1 MENIQEQNKEL
12 VQEQVQEQNKE
23 QVQVQSVPP
32 TVAYLDLV
40 KKLRQMREQTE
51 QTEPTEPVKPV
62 QESKPKVRGFKNQS
76 KPQKQSNAKAQNQTD
91 AKPRMPR
98 LSPEEY
104 QKRLVGCQTVFMNE
118 LRTYLKEEVK
128 TREKETKE
136 TGETGKSEETKTTDK
151 PKSKKSQMTNLEQI
165 QSGSRSVNIIRVIN
179 SRVEP
184 SKMVY
189 LENLLKNRQM
199 NFVEHLSEFM
209 SKYNIRTTYKS
220 LNTILLHSPYIIV

>member
-1 MENIQEQNKEL
+1 MENTQEQNQEQN
-12 VQEQVQEQNKE
+12 QEQVQVE
-23 QVQVQSVPP
+23 VQSVPT

-51 QTEPTEPVKPV
+51 PTESV
-62 QESKPKVRGFKNQS
+62 QEETIQETKQVSKPKVRGFKNVS
-76 KPQKQSNAKAQNQTD
+76 KSQKNTNTRPQNQTD
-91 AKPRMPR
+91 TKQRLSRLPR

-118 LRTYLKEEVK
+118 LKTYLKEEVK
-128 TREKETKE
+128 TREKENKE
-136 TGETGKSEETKTTDK
+136 TGEAGKSEEYKTTDK
-151 PKSKKSQMTNLEQI
+151 PKSKKVQMTNLEQI
-165 QSGSRSVNIIRVIN
+165 QSGSRSVNIVRVIN

-189 LENLLKNRQM
+189 FENLLKNRQM

-209 SKYNIRTTYKS
+209 SKYDVRTTYKS
-220 LNTILLHSPYIIV
+220 LNTILLHSPYIMV